1 MLLRDDIILL
11 FPRDQDHL
19 EVKEDSEECHCV
31 MRDMSR
37 DDLYDDNISVADDGS
52 LHTLEPK
59 SYALKSLK
67 GVEQFKT
74 SLSGLPGEKRWNLWM
89 DIEKAK
95 LIKDPKLVD
104 R

>member
-1 MLLRDDIILL
+1 
-11 FPRDQDHL
+11 
-19 EVKEDSEECHCV
+19 

-37 DDLYDDNISVADDGS
+37 DDLYDDNISMTDNGS
-52 LHTLEPK
+52 LHSLEPK

-74 SLSGLPGEKRWNLWM
+74 SLCGLPGEKRWNLWM
-89 DIEKAK
+89 DIEKSK
-95 LIKDPKLVD
+95 LIKDRKLFD